1 MNELNLLCYKFQKE
15 IIDSFNKTEI
25 PFLLKY
31 YLFKQIWETI
41 DNKKTQIQIT
51 TENYILNEEQS
62 ENNQEEEEA

>member
-15 IIDSFNKTEI
+15 IIDSFNETEI

-41 DNKKTQIQIT
+41 DEKKTQIQIT
-51 TENYILNEEQS
+51 TENYILNGEQS
-62 ENNQEEEEA
+62 ENSQEEEA